1 MKVVRF
7 NHATFTIDSRLT
19 VLTEVTEKGYG
30 AVVSLNSLTANE
42 RKQIFAQIL

>member
-19 VLTEVTEKGYG
+19 VLTEVTENGNG
-30 AVVSLNSLTANE
+30 RSVSLNSLTAIE
-42 RKQIFAQIL
+42 RKQIFLQIR

>member
-19 VLTEVTEKGYG
+19 VLTEVTESGSG
-30 AVVSLNSLTANE
+30 LIVSLNSLSANE
-42 RKQIFAQIL
+42 RKQIFSQIR